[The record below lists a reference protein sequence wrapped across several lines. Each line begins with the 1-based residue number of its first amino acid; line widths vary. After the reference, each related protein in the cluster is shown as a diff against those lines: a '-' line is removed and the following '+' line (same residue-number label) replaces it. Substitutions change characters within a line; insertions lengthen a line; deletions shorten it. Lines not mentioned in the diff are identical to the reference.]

1 MEPLFDLVDRLHSV
15 TSIGSLDSSLDLSRN
30 DSFSRLTSVDSNGQV
45 NLEDDVLDDSL
56 YADVD
61 GKPCR
66 IRLDSGVVS
75 VRLWHLFFFLR
86 K

>member
-15 TSIGSLDSSLDLSRN
+15 TSTGSLDSSLDLSRN

-61 GKPCR
+61 GKPWR